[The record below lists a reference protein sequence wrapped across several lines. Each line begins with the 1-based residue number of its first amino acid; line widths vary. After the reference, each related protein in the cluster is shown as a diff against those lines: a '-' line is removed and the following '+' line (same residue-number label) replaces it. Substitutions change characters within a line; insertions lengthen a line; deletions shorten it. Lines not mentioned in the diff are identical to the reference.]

1 MEKLIGTLHHS
12 DLEGGVWVLAAEDGR
27 QYHLDGLPQALHREG
42 VRLEV
47 QGQESAQMSLGM
59 MGAVFQVRSAR
70 AL

>member
-1 MEKLIGTLHHS
+1 METLVGTLHHS
-12 DLEGGVWVLAAEDGR
+12 DLEGGVWVFRAENGQ

-42 VRLEV
+42 ARLEI
-47 QGQESAQMSLGM
+47 QGREGSMMSLGM